1 MDILADLTS
10 DTSGPL
16 HILEDN
22 YQDIMDNIDKKIE
35 YEEARIRRME
45 LNLRDRYAALES
57 MLNYYESVNT
67 SLGQQIASIKSE

>member
-1 MDILADLTS
+1 MIRQPYSYRT
-10 DTSGPL
+10 
-16 HILEDN
+16 DN
-22 YQDIMDNIDKKIE
+22 KKDNIDKKIE